1 MGVQASR
8 HNSWILDSVSFP
20 EKWVEQY
27 ICGNEVD
34 LEVCGT
40 NWFKGDCQKIHL
52 RICLNIIRLKICQK
66 ILSKTSSI
74 ILPKVSSKKFKCNGE
89 KREKS
94 NNKKQRVTKQK
105 DTKQK
110 EIPKVN
116 HRREIFLLCSDG
128 FSSDCGFWLGWTK
141 QDLLDLGAEP

>member
-1 MGVQASR
+1 M
-8 HNSWILDSVSFP
+8 
-20 EKWVEQY
+20 
-27 ICGNEVD
+27 
-34 LEVCGT
+34 
-40 NWFKGDCQKIHL
+40 
-52 RICLNIIRLKICQK
+52 
-66 ILSKTSSI
+66 
-74 ILPKVSSKKFKCNGE
+74 PKVSSKKFKCNGE

-110 EIPKVN
+110 DTKQKEIPKVN
-116 HRREIFLLCSDG
+116 PRREIFLLCSDG